1 MELHEKLGI
10 KKHLLIQIQ
19 NIVSK
24 CTSVEKTLIF
34 GSRARGN
41 YKENSDIDIAVL
53 GKNIS
58 LKELNI
64 IVDSLNEL
72 STALDFDVINIQN
85 LSKKE
90 LLDNILKD
98 GVEIYVKRQD

>member
-19 NIVSK
+19 DIVSK
-24 CTSVEKTLIF
+24 CINVEKALIF
-34 GSRARGN
+34 GSRAKGN
-41 YKENSDIDIAVL
+41 YKKNSDIDIAIL
-53 GKNIS
+53 GKDVS

-64 IVDSLNEL
+64 MVDSLNEL
-72 STALDFDVINIQN
+72 STVLDFDVINIETI
-85 LSKKE
+85 SKKE

-98 GVEIYVKRQD
+98 GVEIYVKR